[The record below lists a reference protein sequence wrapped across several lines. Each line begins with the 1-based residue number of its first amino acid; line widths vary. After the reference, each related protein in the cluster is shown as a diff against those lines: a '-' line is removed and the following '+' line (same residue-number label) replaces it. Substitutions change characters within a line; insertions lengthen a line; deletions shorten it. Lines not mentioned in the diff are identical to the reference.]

1 MPAKG
6 GAMSDDRADD
16 RDSTLIVV
24 HDSMLD
30 GLGQL
35 AEYLGFSKVMG
46 QLYGALLMS
55 GDPLCLDDMM
65 DRLGISKASVSM
77 NMRTLEHMGMVR
89 QVWVRGRGDR
99 RKFYEAETDF
109 WQIISNIFSRRELRD
124 LDRALAVM
132 SSDTQRLAEVMP
144 TLSAEDAAVAE
155 LYLDRIG
162 KMEALFRFA
171 QMMIATVLARAGDM
185 DMDDVSGIELR
196 VSGAPEAER

>member
-1 MPAKG
+1 
-6 GAMSDDRADD
+6 MSDDRAGE
-16 RDSTLIVV
+16 RDPNLALV

-55 GDPLCLDDMM
+55 AEPLCLDDMM
-65 DRLGISKASVSM
+65 ERLGISKASVSM

-109 WQIISNIFSRRELRD
+109 WQIISNILSRRELRD

-132 SSDTQRLAEVMP
+132 NSDTKRLAEAMP
-144 TLSAEDAAVAE
+144 TLSKEDAALAA
-155 LYLDRIG
+155 LYMERIG
-162 KMEALFRFA
+162 KMQALFKFA
-171 QMMIATVLARAGDM
+171 QMMIATVLAQAGEM
-185 DMDDVSGIELR
+185 DLDDVSGIELR
-196 VSGAPEAER
+196 LNGEPEPDH